1 MLTSWEASKCL
12 SSEILMEAAFLAVQS
27 LSRVWLCNPMYC
39 RTPGSPVLPHLPEFA
54 QTHVLWVDD
63 AIQLSNPLLPPSLAF
78 TLFQHHGLFQ
88 WVGSLHQVAELLE
101 LQRQSFQWIL
111 RWLPLGLTGLIS
123 LLSKGLSTV
132 FSNTQFKSTNSSMF
146 SLFNGPAFTS
156 VCDYWKSYSLN

>member
-1 MLTSWEASKCL
+1 MRLKL
-12 SSEILMEAAFLAVQS
+12 VQFSSVAQS
-27 LSRVWLCNPMYC
+27 CPTLCNPM
-39 RTPGSPVLPHLPEFA
+39 TGSPVLPHLPEFA

-78 TLFQHHGLFQ
+78 NLFQHHGLFQ

-123 LLSKGLSTV
+123 LQSKELSTV
-132 FSNTQFKSTNSSMF
+132 FSSTMDRKHQFFGAQPSLGSNSDICRWLWKNCSF
-146 SLFNGPAFTS
+146 DYTDLCQQSDISAF
-156 VCDYWKSYSLN
+156 